1 MKGFPGGFGGG
12 NMNNLL
18 KQAQKL
24 QKDME
29 EAKKNLEEKEFEVT
43 SGGGVIS
50 VKMNGKKEILELN
63 LKPEVVDPE
72 DIEMLQDLIISCINE
87 AYKKVDEES
96 NKEMS
101 KLTGGFNIP
110 GFWFKGMVN
119 CTVP

>member
-24 QKDME
+24 QKEME
-29 EAKKNLEEKEFEVT
+29 EAKKNLEKKEFTTT

-50 VKMNGKKEILELN
+50 VKLNGKKEILELK
-63 LKPEVVDPE
+63 LKPEIVDKD
-72 DIEMLQDLIISCINE
+72 DIEMLEDLIISCINE
-87 AYKKVDEES
+87 AYKKVDDD
-96 NKEMS
+96 NNDQMS

-110 GFWFKGMVN
+110 GF
-119 CTVP
+119 

>member
-110 GFWFKGMVN
+110 GFQFKGMVN

>member
-29 EAKKNLEEKEFEVT
+29 ATKKALEEREFEVT
-43 SGGGVIS
+43 SGGGV
-50 VKMNGKKEILELN
+50 VTVRMNGRKEIINLT

-72 DIEMLQDLIISCINE
+72 DIEMLQDLIISCVNE
-87 AYKKVDEES
+87 VTKKVEDE
-96 NKEMS
+96 NNREMQ
-101 KLTGGFNIP
+101 KITGGFNIP
-110 GFWFKGMVN
+110 GF
-119 CTVP
+119 

>member
-18 KQAQKL
+18 KQDQKL

-110 GFWFKGMVN
+110 GF
-119 CTVP
+119 

>member
-29 EAKKNLEEKEFEVT
+29 EAKKNLENREFDVT
-43 SGGGVIS
+43 SGGEVVF
-50 VKMNGKKEILELN
+50 VKINGKKEIVELRI
-63 LKPEVVDPE
+63 KPEIVDPE
-72 DIEMLQDLIISCINE
+72 DIGMLEDLIISCVNE
-87 AYKKVDEES
+87 AYKKVEEES

-101 KLTGGFNIP
+101 KLTGGLNIP
-110 GFWFKGMVN
+110 GF
-119 CTVP
+119 

>member
-18 KQAQKL
+18 KQAQRL

-29 EAKKNLEEKEFEVT
+29 QAKKVSEEKQFEVS

-87 AYKKVDEES
+87 AYKKVDDENS
-96 NKEMS
+96 KEMS

-110 GFWFKGMVN
+110 GF
-119 CTVP
+119 

>member
-24 QKDME
+24 QKEME
-29 EAKKNLEEKEFEVT
+29 EAKKNLEKKEFTTT

-50 VKMNGKKEILELN
+50 VKINGKKEIIELK
-63 LKPEVVDPE
+63 LKPEIVDKD

-87 AYKKVDEES
+87 AYKKVDDDS
-96 NKEMS
+96 NDQMS

-110 GFWFKGMVN
+110 GF
-119 CTVP
+119 

>member
-29 EAKKNLEEKEFEVT
+29 EAKKNLESKEFKVT
-43 SGGGVIS
+43 SGGEVVS
-50 VKMNGKKEILELN
+50 VRINGKKEILELK
-63 LKPEVVDPE
+63 LKPEIVDPD
-72 DIEMLQDLIISCINE
+72 DIDMLEDLIISCVNE
-87 AYKKVDEES
+87 AYKKVEEEN

-110 GFWFKGMVN
+110 GF
-119 CTVP
+119 

>member
-29 EAKKNLEEKEFEVT
+29 EAKKNLESKEFKVT
-43 SGGGVIS
+43 SGGEVVS
-50 VKMNGKKEILELN
+50 VKMNGKKEILELK
-63 LKPEVVDPE
+63 LKPEIVDPD
-72 DIEMLQDLIISCINE
+72 DIDMLEDLIISCVNE
-87 AYKKVDEES
+87 AYKKVEEENS
-96 NKEMS
+96 KEMS

-110 GFWFKGMVN
+110 GF
-119 CTVP
+119 

>member
-18 KQAQKL
+18 KQAQRL

-29 EAKKNLEEKEFEVT
+29 QAKKVLEEKQFEVS

-72 DIEMLQDLIISCINE
+72 DIEMLQDLIGN
-87 AYKKVDEES
+87 V
-96 NKEMS
+96 
-101 KLTGGFNIP
+101 
-110 GFWFKGMVN
+110 
-119 CTVP
+119 

>member
-24 QKDME
+24 QKEME
-29 EAKKNLEEKEFEVT
+29 EAKKNLEKKEFTST
-43 SGGGVIS
+43 SGGGVIT
-50 VKMNGKKEILELN
+50 VKMNGKKEILELK
-63 LKPEVVDPE
+63 LKPEIVDKD

-87 AYKKVDEES
+87 AYKKVDED
-96 NKEMS
+96 NNDQMS

-110 GFWFKGMVN
+110 GF
-119 CTVP
+119 